1 MKHLTNF
8 RKTEE
13 TGIDHDYL
21 KRSNGVTKSPP
32 SKFLL
37 ILQLKFNKATSKERE
52 FSCAAAAEFS
62 L

>member
-1 MKHLTNF
+1 MKHLTKF

-32 SKFLL
+32 SKF
-37 ILQLKFNKATSKERE
+37 NKATSKERE